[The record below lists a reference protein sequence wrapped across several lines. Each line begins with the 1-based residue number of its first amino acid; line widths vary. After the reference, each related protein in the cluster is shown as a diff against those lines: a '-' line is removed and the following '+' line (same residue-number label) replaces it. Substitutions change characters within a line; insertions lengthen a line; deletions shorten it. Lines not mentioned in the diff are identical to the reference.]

1 MWRSYFQKW
10 SPPVVAALAIYLG
23 LGFGGTPVQAQHLGH
38 KQAYDVVQG
47 YIIQCQAQTQAC
59 APSQMAAP
67 SAQNQSAP
75 LAAAPQAPTQT
86 VTLQLA
92 QQAPVQ
98 TVQLAAPVQMQ
109 TVQLAAPVQMQT
121 VQLAAPVQMQTV
133 QLAAPVQMQTVQL
146 AAPVQMQTVQ
156 LAAQPVAAQCAVP
169 ITLLLPRHK
178 CHFFCRHYNC
188 TK

>member
-10 SPPVVAALAIYLG
+10 SPPVLAALGVYLG
-23 LGFGGTPVQAQHLGH
+23 LGGTPVQAQHLGH

-47 YIIQCQAQTQAC
+47 YIVQCQAQTQAC
-59 APSQMAAP
+59 VPSQTPAA
-67 SAQNQSAP
+67 SAQNQTTSLAVAP
-75 LAAAPQAPTQT
+75 QAPQAPTQT

-98 TVQLAAPVQMQ
+98 TLQLAAQPVLVQTMQLAAQPVQMQ
-109 TVQLAAPVQMQT
+109 TLQLAAQPVQ
-121 VQLAAPVQMQTV
+121 V
-133 QLAAPVQMQTVQL
+133 
-146 AAPVQMQTVQ
+146 QTVQ
-156 LAAQPVAAQCAVP
+156 LAAQPVQMQTLQLAAQPVATQCAVP
-169 ITLLLPRHK
+169 VTLLLPRHK